1 MIIPKGEQE
10 WEFGK
15 ESGRI
20 CGCWQVVKLL
30 ERKRRGRV
38 VGGYKR
44 MKNGLMRM
52 KTVNYILENKHFLDY
67 SVTGR
72 HQYTFIDFIFD

>member
-20 CGCWQVVKLL
+20 CGCKQDVKL

-38 VGGYKR
+38 VGGMCQEERKDDI
-44 MKNGLMRM
+44 G
-52 KTVNYILENKHFLDY
+52 E
-67 SVTGR
+67 
-72 HQYTFIDFIFD
+72 